1 MKKYFRELEEL
12 FQNPKSILTYIDK
25 IEALRA
31 KIIEPELITEFVN
44 KVREKVQDEA
54 KQAVIKNGGTGMI
67 AMATGSGKSRV
78 AVELAKYYLNS
89 IDKSLALIVPTEKLR
104 DENWKEE
111 YQKWGAEYLWT
122 PTVRLCYASAS
133 KIQNKN
139 LELAILDEGH
149 NITELSSEFFLNNE
163 VERAVLLTATP
174 PEDKV
179 KRQIL
184 SDLDLPLVYELTLD
198 QAVRLGFVAPYK
210 ITVIT
215 VPLDATTKNIPGGT
229 KANPFMTTEAACYAY
244 WNKRV
249 QGAMFDQ
256 TPQGKAK
263 LKFAILGRM
272 QFIYKIPSKT
282 QVIKYLLDKVIP
294 QDDRTIIFCGNI
306 EQAEDVCS
314 TYYHSKSGNQFYDA
328 FKTEQINRLSCVKA
342 VNEGHNF
349 PGVDSAIIGQLNSKE
364 KDLVQRIGRIIRYR
378 PGHEAHIWIVI
389 SESTQ
394 DEKWLEN
401 ATENLNQSKINYVRF
416 PQFKQRTE
424 RSDSFKD
431 MPNANE
437 NLEIFRKHGVE
448 SIQIGKT
455 NYKI

>member
-1 MKKYFRELEEL
+1 MRKYFRELEVL

-25 IEALRA
+25 IEALRE
-31 KIIEPELITEFVN
+31 KITDPELSTEFVN

-54 KQAVIKNGGTGMI
+54 KQAVIANGGTGMI

-78 AVELAKYYLNS
+78 AVELAKHYAAP
-89 IDKSLALIVPTEKLR
+89 SLFAYKEIAVIVPTEKLR

-111 YQKWGAEYLWT
+111 FYKWDAAVEWSGVT
-122 PTVRLCYASAS
+122 GLCYASGS
-133 KIQNKN
+133 KIVNRDFG
-139 LELAILDEGH
+139 LAILDEGH
-149 NITELSSEFFLNNE
+149 NITELSSEFFINNN
-163 VERAVLLTATP
+163 VKRTVLLTATP
-174 PEDKV
+174 PDDKI
-179 KRQIL
+179 KKQIL
-184 SDLDLPLVYELTLD
+184 SDLGIELVYELTLD

-229 KANPFMTTEAACYAY
+229 KAKPFMTTEAACYAY

-282 QVIKYLLDKVIP
+282 QVIKFLLNKVIP
-294 QDDRTIIFCGNI
+294 EDDRTIIFCGNI
-306 EQAEDVCS
+306 EQAEEVCP
-314 TYYHSKSGNQFYDA
+314 TFYHSKSGNASYDA
-328 FKTEQINRLSCVKA
+328 FKAEQINRLSCVKA

-349 PGVDSAIIGQLNSKE
+349 PGVDSGIIGQLNSKE
-364 KDLVQRIGRIIRYR
+364 KDLVQRIGRLIRFR
-378 PGHEAHIWIVI
+378 PGHEAHLYIVV

-401 ATENLNQSKINYVRF
+401 ATENLNQSKIEYVRF
-416 PQFKQRTE
+416 PNFKKRIE
-424 RSDSFKD
+424 DASS
-431 MPNANE
+431 
-437 NLEIFRKHGVE
+437 L
-448 SIQIGKT
+448 
-455 NYKI
+455 

>member
-1 MKKYFRELEEL
+1 MRKYFRELEEL
-12 FQNPKSILTYIDK
+12 FQNPKSILTYISK

-31 KIIEPELITEFVN
+31 KITDPELSTEFVN
-44 KVREKVQDEA
+44 KVREKVQNEA
-54 KQAVIKNGGTGMI
+54 IQAVVNNNGGMV

-78 AVELAKYYLNS
+78 AVELAKYYCEPFVS
-89 IDKSLALIVPTEKLR
+89 DIALLVPTEKLR
-104 DENWKEE
+104 DENWLEE
-111 YQKWGAEYLWT
+111 FEKWGGMHLWNDT
-122 PTVRLCYASAS
+122 QRFCYASAS
-133 KIQNKN
+133 KVHNQNFK
-139 LELAILDEGH
+139 LAILDEGH
-149 NITELSSEFFLNNE
+149 NITELSSEFFLNNN
-163 VERAVLLTATP
+163 VERTVLLTATP
-174 PEDKV
+174 PDDKV

-184 SDLDLPLVYELTLD
+184 SDLGIELVYELTLD

-229 KANPFMTTEAACYAY
+229 KAKPFMTTEAACYAY

-294 QDDRTIIFCGNI
+294 EDDRTIIFCGNI
-306 EQAEDVCS
+306 EQAEDVCP

-416 PQFKQRTE
+416 PNFKTRHE
-424 RSDSFKD
+424 HSSS
-431 MPNANE
+431 
-437 NLEIFRKHGVE
+437 L
-448 SIQIGKT
+448 
-455 NYKI
+455 